1 MKNLFVVPS
10 WYPSSSVPISGIFI
24 KEQLEALA
32 GLAPDIRVIVSK
44 WGHADGVL
52 NAKRPW
58 IWPKRLLWW
67 LTQPCDAISTNNG
80 VDEVF
85 NSKITW
91 SVRLPLGGVRQLIGV
106 NRRNFKI
113 AQRQFG
119 RIDLIHAHVS
129 YPGGYIASLL
139 AKEHGIPYVLT
150 EHMGP
155 FPFPDLMD
163 DGVPLPEIGRAFR
176 HAAATIAVSPSLAQ
190 RVASFGYP
198 LPHVIPN
205 VVDERAFDLGHPS
218 SSKTVFFTLCGISE
232 QKGIDHLLE
241 AIAMWN
247 PPAEQ
252 YEFRIGGDGPQRAAY
267 QAKARSLGIA
277 DRVQWLGPVSRAQA
291 PALFSD
297 CHIYVMPSRHETFGV
312 VYAEAIASGKPI
324 IATRC
329 GGPEFIVNDQNGKLV
344 DIGDVAA
351 LAQAMQ
357 TMADEWKSYQPEVI
371 RHDFEERFSRQAVV
385 SQLVDLYQQV
395 LKGK

>member
-1 MKNLFVVPS
+1 MNLFIIPS
-10 WYPSSSVPISGIFI
+10 WYPSESSPLSGVFTQ
-24 KEQLEALA
+24 EQAQAIVALA
-32 GLAPDIRVIVSK
+32 PNFRVIVSK

-52 NAKRPW
+52 NAKSPW
-58 IWPKRLLWW
+58 VWPKRLLWW
-67 LTQPCDAISTNNG
+67 LTQPRDAIGLNNG

-85 NSKITW
+85 NPKITW
-91 SVRLPLGGVRQLIGV
+91 SDRLPLGGVRQLIGV
-106 NRRNFKI
+106 NRRNFKL
-113 AQRQFG
+113 AQKQFG
-119 RIDLIHAHVS
+119 KIDLIHAHVS

-163 DGVPLPEIGRAFR
+163 HGVPLPEIEQAFR

-198 LPHVIPN
+198 LPRVIPN

-241 AIAMWN
+241 AIAMWT

-267 QAKARSLGIA
+267 QAKAQSLGIA

-344 DIGDVAA
+344 DIGDIAA

-357 TMADEWKSYQPEVI
+357 TMADEWRSYQPEVI